1 MTQELRSTPVLKGK
15 AARKFYQ
22 EINDGEISFE
32 QKQFLGECVKLINE
46 SR

>member
-1 MTQELRSTPVLKGK
+1 MTQKLRPTPVLKGK

-22 EINDGEISFE
+22 EINDGKISSE